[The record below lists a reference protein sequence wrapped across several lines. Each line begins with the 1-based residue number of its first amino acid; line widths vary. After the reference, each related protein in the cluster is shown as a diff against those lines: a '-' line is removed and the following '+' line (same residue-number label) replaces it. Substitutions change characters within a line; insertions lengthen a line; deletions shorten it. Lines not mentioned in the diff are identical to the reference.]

1 MRNMLWVDGGW
12 NRVGGASL
20 ACVLSSNGVQVWSFR
35 FVRESF
41 RFVRW
46 VLGEF
51 KQWVT
56 LIGLCGRGGGACNRR
71 WRRLRRFCGRSRR
84 RTANP
89 SPAPDDPSHLYT
101 RFRRAVRR
109 PPSIA
114 RASQSHS
121 RPSQAQS
128 IRATHG
134 TSTQSSTTPPTI
146 H

>member
-56 LIGLCGRGGGACNRR
+56 LIGLCGRGGGVQPQVAKIEAI
-71 WRRLRRFCGRSRR
+71 LRQV
-84 RTANP
+84 AQ
-89 SPAPDDPSHLYT
+89 A
-101 RFRRAVRR
+101 
-109 PPSIA
+109 
-114 RASQSHS
+114 HS
-121 RPSQAQS
+121 
-128 IRATHG
+128 
-134 TSTQSSTTPPTI
+134 
-146 H
+146 